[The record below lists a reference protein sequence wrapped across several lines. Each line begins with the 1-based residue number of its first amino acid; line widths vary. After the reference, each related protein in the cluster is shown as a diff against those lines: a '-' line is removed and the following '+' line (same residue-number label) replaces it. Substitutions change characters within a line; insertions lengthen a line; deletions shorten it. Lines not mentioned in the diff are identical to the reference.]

1 MADDSSFLFLDL
13 EYNPETEQVREYGF
27 ILGDER
33 VRARNP
39 AKLELAAEKA
49 DAIVGHNALRHDV
62 PILNERFRLDFPKE
76 RVLDTLMLSSLLFPR
91 EPYHRLRKEYLKSE
105 DEPSNPLRDAE
116 LCKELLQGCIA
127 KWETYPWQ
135 VRYLLFALLEKE
147 PGFAPFFDLVDLPPR
162 AEIGSKMADCW
173 EWIKSEYSRV
183 LCLRGDTAAE
193 IREHGVEWCFLL
205 TLFFEKG
212 PSDFVPRWVRH
223 QYHRIETLLRRHRLV
238 SCGDPDCPYC
248 TEQLDAAKLLGKWFG
263 FPGFRSFS
271 ADEKVPLQRQVVE
284 AAMRGESFLAVFPT
298 GGGKSMTFQLPALVA
313 GELTGALTVVISP
326 IVALMK
332 DQVDVLERRRQIG
345 AAAYYNSMLSPAE
358 RNDVLEKV
366 RDGEK
371 SLLYISPESLR
382 SNTIFHLL
390 KGRRIARVVVDEAH
404 CFSGWG
410 HDFRVDYLYLAD
422 FLKDLRREQQ
432 LESDIPVS
440 CFTATA
446 KKSVVEDI
454 CGYFRERLGLE
465 LATYIS
471 PAKRTNLTYKVVEA
485 SENPTER
492 RKQLVNVLRDRP
504 GPKIVYASKVKTTES
519 LAEELRQRGFAS
531 ACYNGKMDT
540 ERKMEAQ
547 DRFQK
552 GEIDTMVATTAF
564 GMGVDKDD
572 VGLVAH
578 YEISSTLENYV
589 QEAGRAGRN
598 PELSADCV
606 ALYNPKDLD
615 AHFQIMQQSKLSWQ
629 EVSAV
634 WGTVQNAARNRE
646 RIVMSALEIADQCGW
661 SEKESDSSANA
672 TKVRLAVQVL
682 EEQGFLK
689 RDRNI
694 TQMYGSSISVESA
707 EQARAALGSDKV
719 DVPGSAEMA
728 AYRIIRH
735 IISKRWT
742 RSPECSLDE
751 LIVDLGLTKEEAT
764 AGLRLLRSS
773 RLLDEGNDWS
783 AKLQRQ
789 GNDTP
794 RSLLRAAFD
803 LQKELL
809 KACEGKGTEE
819 PFVLDMTKI
828 NSLMLQSDESA
839 GASTSR
845 RNLFVFRG
853 ILRFWAHES
862 IAEIHLVEAGRQVY
876 QIEFLVPPETVKERL
891 EKRWKVFEKVVDAL
905 TEMQK
910 EQSAKSGNIVWFSP
924 NRLLTRISGDAAVD
938 SPEMQKEVEDA
949 LLFLHLVGSIA
960 LERGLVVFY
969 TGLSIA
975 VDPNAKRRFTEGDFG
990 LLAEHYRHK
999 AESIHIVGEYART
1012 MLADARAAQRMLDD
1026 YFDMDIS
1033 DFRLKYTLG
1042 DVRTAAVSDELRHKI
1057 ESVNE
1062 EQRKIIRSRRKHI
1075 LVAAGPGSGKTH
1087 LLVHKVASL
1096 LWMEEAKPDS
1106 VLCLT
1111 YTRAACRE
1119 LRKRVFELAGPLSA
1133 KVNVMTFHSLA
1144 FSILGTYGNKKALEQ
1159 ADEVIGRAAKLLES
1173 GDGVGIGVPSVILVD
1188 EFQDLSAGEYRLL
1201 RALYDL
1207 GEKEPRVIAVGDDD
1221 QSIFGFRGSSS
1232 EYFRKFADDF
1242 PNTEKFHLVSNY
1254 RSLSGLVRANDR
1266 LLDLMSDREKAGVS
1280 SHALKSGTATLEF
1293 FHEPDKEK
1301 AAFAAAEFVADRLA
1315 ASPGE
1320 SCCVLTRDNAE
1331 AFLAA
1336 AKFEERGIG
1345 CKLLKGREKQRC
1357 QIENVRE
1364 MLGFRNL
1371 LETDANVGVRPWS
1384 VAEFK
1389 ALGGKYKTRHRGES
1403 SFALLD
1409 SFVAD
1414 LVKLAEET
1422 DGEIT
1427 LGDVNQ
1433 HLSEAGYDEFVS
1445 GKPDSVSVGTM
1456 HSAKGLEWD
1465 NVVLALGSWNYRE
1478 SDEAKTQENLRLLYV
1493 AATRARKSLTVFGDG
1508 KSLPTAWLDCFRHCG
1523 PAKTTEI
1530 PRNLHFET
1538 GLSDVDLGHYLKK
1551 GNENDVFIERLQKQ
1565 LDKVP
1570 LGQRLSVDWN
1580 EKRRRYFVKD
1590 SLYWAWFSTE
1600 LNGRCVKSLSKHGWK
1615 PKQATLSQVV
1625 RWRSDEGE
1633 DTWVPLF
1640 QIEFTA

>member
-1 MADDSSFLFLDL
+1 MADDSSFLFFDL
-13 EYNPETEQVREYGF
+13 EYNPETRQVREYGF
-27 ILGDER
+27 VLGDER

-62 PILNERFRLDFPKE
+62 PILREQFQLDFPDAK
-76 RVLDTLMLSSLLFPR
+76 VIDTLMLSSLLFPR

-105 DEPSNPLRDAE
+105 DDPSNPLRDAE
-116 LCKELLQGCIA
+116 LCRELFRGCVA

-135 VRYLLFALLEKE
+135 LRHLLFALLEKE
-147 PGFAPFFDLVDLPPR
+147 PGFAPFFGLVNLPER
-162 AEIGSKMADCW
+162 AEISSRMADCR
-173 EWIKSEYSRV
+173 EWFKSEYSQV
-183 LCLRGDTAAE
+183 LCLHGETAE
-193 IREHGVEWCFLL
+193 ILEHRVEWCFLL
-205 TLFFEKG
+205 TLFFEDG
-212 PSDFVPRWVRH
+212 PSDFVPHWIRH
-223 QYHRIETLLRRHRLV
+223 QYPHIETLLRKHRLV
-238 SCGDPDCPYC
+238 SCGDPGCCYC
-248 TEQLDAAKLLGKWFG
+248 TEHLDAAKQLEKWFG
-263 FPGFRSFS
+263 FPNFRSFS

-332 DQVDVLERRRQIG
+332 DQVDVLEKRRQIG
-345 AAAYYNSMLSPAE
+345 AAAYLNSMLSPAE
-358 RNDVLEKV
+358 RKDVLEKV
-366 RDGEK
+366 RNGEK

-382 SNTIFHLL
+382 SRTVFHLL

-422 FLKDLRREQQ
+422 FLKDLQHEQR
-432 LESDIPVS
+432 LESHIPVS

-454 CGYFRERLGLE
+454 CGYFRARLGLE
-465 LATYIS
+465 LETYIS
-471 PAKRTNLTYKVVEA
+471 PAQRTNLTYKVVEA
-485 SENPTER
+485 SENPVER

-547 DRFQK
+547 DKFER

-634 WGTVQNAARNRE
+634 WKALQDAAKNRE

-672 TKVRLAVQVL
+672 TNVRLAVQVL

-689 RDRNI
+689 RDRDI

-707 EQARAALGSDKV
+707 EQARTALGSDKV
-719 DVPGSAEMA
+719 EIPGSVEMV

-751 LIVDLGLTKEEAT
+751 LIVDLGLTKDEAT
-764 AGLRLLRSS
+764 SGLRLLRSL

-783 AKLQRQ
+783 ANLQRQ

-794 RSLLRAAFD
+794 RSLLRAAFS

-891 EKRWKVFEKVVDAL
+891 EKRWNVFEQVVNAL

-910 EQSAKSGNIVWFSP
+910 EQAGKSGNIVWFSP
-924 NRLLTRISGDAAVD
+924 NRLLSRMFGDAPVD

-949 LLFLHLVGSIA
+949 LLFLHLVGSIS
-960 LERGLVVFY
+960 LEHGLVVFY
-969 TGLSIA
+969 TGLSISIQP
-975 VDPNAKRRFTEGDFG
+975 DAKRRSFTARDFEM
-990 LLAEHYRHK
+990 LAEHYRHK
-999 AESIHIVGEYART
+999 AEAIHIVGEYART
-1012 MLADARAAQRMLDD
+1012 MLTDERTAQQMLDD
-1026 YFDMDIS
+1026 YFKKDIG

-1042 DVRTAAVSDELRHKI
+1042 DVRADAVSDELRHKI
-1057 ESVNE
+1057 ESVND

-1119 LRKRVFELAGPLSA
+1119 LRRRVFELAGPLSA
-1133 KVNVMTFHSLA
+1133 KVNVLTFHSLA

-1159 ADEVIGRAAKLLES
+1159 ADEVIERAAELLES
-1173 GDGVGIGVPSVILVD
+1173 GDGVGVGVPSVILVD
-1188 EFQDLSAGEYRLL
+1188 EFQDLSSGEYRLL
-1201 RALYDL
+1201 RALYNL
-1207 GEKEPRVIAVGDDD
+1207 GAKEPRVIAVGDDD

-1242 PNTEKFHLVSNY
+1242 PNTEKFHLISNY
-1254 RSLSGLVRANDR
+1254 RSLPGLVRANAR
-1266 LLDLMSDREKAGVS
+1266 LLDLMSEREKAGVPS
-1280 SHALKSGTATLEF
+1280 QALKPGTATLEF
-1293 FHEPDKEK
+1293 FSEPDKEK
-1301 AAFAAAEFVADRLA
+1301 AAFAAAEFVADRFA
-1315 ASPGE
+1315 ASSDE
-1320 SCCVLTRDNAE
+1320 SYCVLTRDNAE
-1331 AFLAA
+1331 AYLVA

-1384 VAEFK
+1384 AGE
-1389 ALGGKYKTRHRGES
+1389 LRGLCEKYKAEHRGES

-1414 LVKLAEET
+1414 LAKMAEET

-1427 LGDVNQ
+1427 LGEVNQ

-1445 GKPDSVSVGTM
+1445 GNSDSVSVGTM

-1465 NVVLALGSWNYRE
+1465 NVVLALGSWSYRE
-1478 SDEAKTQENLRLLYV
+1478 LDEAKTQENLRLLYV
-1493 AATRARKSLTVFGDG
+1493 AATRARKSLTVFGDDMM
-1508 KSLPTAWLDCFRHCG
+1508 LPAAWLDCFQHRG

-1530 PRNLHFET
+1530 PRTLHLET

-1551 GNENDVFIERLQKQ
+1551 GNENDVFVERLQKQ

-1570 LGQRLSVDWN
+1570 LGKRLSVDWN
-1580 EKRRRYFVKD
+1580 EKRRRHFVKD
-1590 SLYWAWFSTE
+1590 SLYWAWFSIE
-1600 LNGRCVKSLSKHGWK
+1600 LNGRCVKSLSKYGWK
-1615 PKQATLSQVV
+1615 PRQATLSQVV
-1625 RWRSDEGE
+1625 RWRSDEGGE
-1633 DTWVPLF
+1633 TWVPLF